1 MFNVNADLFR
11 ATYLCTSTE
20 ETRYYLRGVF
30 IEPCATGG
38 ATLVATDG
46 HHLIAAHDAS
56 ATCDAAVIV
65 HLDKPALT
73 ALKRGKGETK
83 PRRLSLDTPA
93 RAWVL
98 NATGA
103 QIAFQDSPLIDG
115 HFPDWRRI
123 LPRDTDTDKP
133 DAETLT
139 IGAYNA
145 DYIATFGEAAKI
157 INGNRAPLIALRHGT
172 RNGPAFIGL
181 DSDIAFGVLMPTRVD
196 GLTNCPSWART

>member
-1 MFNVNADLFR
+1 MFTVNADLFR
-11 ATYLCTSTE
+11 AAYLCVSTE
-20 ETRYYLRGVF
+20 ETRPYLQGVY
-30 IEPCATGG
+30 IEPCTAGG

-46 HHLIAAHDAS
+46 HRLIAVHDAS
-56 ATCDAAVIV
+56 AACDAAVIV

-73 ALKRGKGETK
+73 ALKRGKGETE

-103 QIAFQDSPLIDG
+103 QIAFQDNPLIDG
-115 HFPDWRRI
+115 HFPDWRRV
-123 LPRDTDTDKP
+123 LPSDTDTDKP

-157 INGNRAPLIALRHGT
+157 INGRVPLIALRHGA
-172 RNGPAFIGL
+172 RSGPAFIGL
-181 DSDIAFGVLMPTRVD
+181 GSDIAFGVLMPTRVD
-196 GLTNCPSWART
+196 GLTNRPVWART